1 MPAFRGLV
9 GQWAC
14 KNSEPM
20 VTLLNSWEPLLP
32 EWIMD
37 NILDQL
43 ILPKIH
49 KEVEMWNPLTDLI
62 PIHMWTHTWLPRLG
76 NEVNKYC
83 LVICFRFCISIKKF
97 LLREGSKL
105 EIVYPAIRQK
115 MARALVDWIPSDQS
129 ARSVLLP
136 WLPVFS
142 KGAMDAFLLKNILP
156 KLQIAIQKWD
166 INPNQQQLGILFYL
180 LQHYFFLCFYVI

>member
-1 MPAFRGLV
+1 MNKSAKGTESKQIDPYHGLIWHAWMPAFRGLV

-43 ILPKIH
+43 ILPKIQ

-83 LVICFRFCISIKKF
+83 LVICFRFCISIKKI
-97 LLREGSKL
+97 LLHEGSKL

-129 ARSVLLP
+129 AR
-136 WLPVFS
+136 
-142 KGAMDAFLLKNILP
+142 
-156 KLQIAIQKWD
+156 
-166 INPNQQQLGILFYL
+166 
-180 LQHYFFLCFYVI
+180 